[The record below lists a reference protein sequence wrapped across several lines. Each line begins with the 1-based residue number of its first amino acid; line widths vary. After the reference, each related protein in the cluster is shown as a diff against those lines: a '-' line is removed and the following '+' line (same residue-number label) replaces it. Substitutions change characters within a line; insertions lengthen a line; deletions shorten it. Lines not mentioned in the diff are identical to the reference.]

1 MCQARTCG
9 RVWATG
15 TTPGGS
21 KQWKSDVYVK
31 TVIARSL
38 WASFKGELSATHS
51 DKTTAGASAP
61 LEHQS

>member
-38 WASFKGELSATHS
+38 WASFKGERNNERPAI
-51 DKTTAGASAP
+51 
-61 LEHQS
+61 